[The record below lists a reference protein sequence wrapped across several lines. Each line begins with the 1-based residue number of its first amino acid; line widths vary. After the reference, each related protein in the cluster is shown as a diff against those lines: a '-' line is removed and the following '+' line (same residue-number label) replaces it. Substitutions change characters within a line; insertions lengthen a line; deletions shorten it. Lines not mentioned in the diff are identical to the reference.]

1 MLNKE
6 NAEYYYSSIQNF
18 ISLNEYNSSDI
29 IKIHSILKEIL
40 LLIIQ
45 DELQIFP
52 SNFARI
58 VFICDKYSISNK
70 LAYLIR
76 QAFYSSKNLKNKEQ
90 DKLQNIAFLNIKA
103 IVNICYFFTKL
114 EPNIEIINIC
124 KKFDAFFPALT
135 FKEKKVIDVL
145 NTSVLRKISTE
156 KSVGFDLISEE
167 IGSFKLFL
175 NDKFNYLWKIAG
187 KGNIL
192 NLIGIKK
199 ADKSKTIYFTDS
211 GSIIILEPDLLLDI
225 TEIAESVNSN
235 FSFQITFF
243 TNLLKKKELTRE
255 MLVGSII
262 NSLFDELL
270 LNRNIDFETA
280 YENAIK
286 IKPLVFFAVTLQNRN
301 NSIYLKEKAF
311 SQFSI
316 LKKQIEK
323 LNLEKFYIEPSFLS
337 PIYGLQGRLDLLIE
351 NTGDSRRKDVVELK
365 SGKPPQKE
373 IFYKTKDGKTIS
385 AGCWSN
391 HIAQATG
398 YNLLLDSIDEK
409 RSGSSLILYSS
420 NTDSPLRN
428 VPNHFSLKQNFLE
441 IRNNL
446 IYHYSILEKDIL
458 LFFDRNFIKTESLTK
473 FTKEAYFQIL
483 RKFENSNQLLKEY
496 LLNFFSFIAK
506 EIKAEKLGTN
516 GTNSNKHSSLWRS
529 SIEEKRLNYN
539 VLSNLKLN
547 RDLSNLVLLHVTF
560 EIDEIEGNNSIFRKG
575 DMTVLYKD
583 SILEEAN
590 PSKQQLFKSSIR
602 YIDNSLVTISLR
614 NKNIP
619 ADYFG
624 DDDVFILES
633 DYNESTSKS
642 LYSSVFELF
651 RAKIEKQNLLL
662 GKSEPQF
669 DLIQTDLFQNLNENQ
684 RNIIA
689 KAIAAKDYY
698 LIQGPPGTGKTSVIL
713 RNIVDYLFNNSEDT
727 ILLLAY
733 TNRAVD
739 EISTH
744 LKRIDENFPFLRLGY
759 KDNSSHIDRSI
770 SFIAETLDLRELY
783 LLIKN
788 TRVFVSTI
796 SSALSN
802 SEIFHIKKFN
812 IAIIDEASQILE
824 PHIIGLLSSVER
836 FIMIGDEKQLPAVVV
851 QNRKNCIVES
861 PLLNEISLFNLSDS
875 LFERLLRCAKLNNWD
890 CVDLINHQARMHQ
903 DIQEL
908 VNHLFYGNQMK
919 LWKKDSIQTEE
930 HNFFSKEAEEF
941 LERSLAKSRLIFI
954 NTQTENIL
962 KINNQEAELT
972 IEIIK
977 LIRGKLGVAFK
988 EKSIGV
994 ICMFRAQVANIIKML
1009 PEDLKESILI
1019 DTVERFQG
1027 SERDFIIISSA
1038 VNNSHYIQFVQS
1050 VVNIDG
1056 IKVDRKLNVAIT
1068 RARKQLIFLGNEEV
1082 LSKSEIYRNMIDFIK
1097 VKEGFV
1103 EMSNFN

>member
-270 LNRNIDFETA
+270 LNINIDFETA

-351 NTGDSRRKDVVELK
+351 NTGDSSRKDVVELK

-446 IYHYSILEKDIL
+446 IYHYSILEKI
-458 LFFDRNFIKTESLTK
+458 SY
-473 FTKEAYFQIL
+473 YF
-483 RKFENSNQLLKEY
+483 
-496 LLNFFSFIAK
+496 
-506 EIKAEKLGTN
+506 
-516 GTNSNKHSSLWRS
+516 
-529 SIEEKRLNYN
+529 
-539 VLSNLKLN
+539 
-547 RDLSNLVLLHVTF
+547 
-560 EIDEIEGNNSIFRKG
+560 
-575 DMTVLYKD
+575 
-583 SILEEAN
+583 
-590 PSKQQLFKSSIR
+590 
-602 YIDNSLVTISLR
+602 
-614 NKNIP
+614 
-619 ADYFG
+619 
-624 DDDVFILES
+624 
-633 DYNESTSKS
+633 
-642 LYSSVFELF
+642 
-651 RAKIEKQNLLL
+651 
-662 GKSEPQF
+662 
-669 DLIQTDLFQNLNENQ
+669 LI
-684 RNIIA
+684 
-689 KAIAAKDYY
+689 
-698 LIQGPPGTGKTSVIL
+698 
-713 RNIVDYLFNNSEDT
+713 
-727 ILLLAY
+727 
-733 TNRAVD
+733 
-739 EISTH
+739 EIS
-744 LKRIDENFPFLRLGY
+744 
-759 KDNSSHIDRSI
+759 
-770 SFIAETLDLRELY
+770 
-783 LLIKN
+783 
-788 TRVFVSTI
+788 
-796 SSALSN
+796 
-802 SEIFHIKKFN
+802 
-812 IAIIDEASQILE
+812 
-824 PHIIGLLSSVER
+824 
-836 FIMIGDEKQLPAVVV
+836 
-851 QNRKNCIVES
+851 
-861 PLLNEISLFNLSDS
+861 
-875 LFERLLRCAKLNNWD
+875 
-890 CVDLINHQARMHQ
+890 
-903 DIQEL
+903 
-908 VNHLFYGNQMK
+908 
-919 LWKKDSIQTEE
+919 
-930 HNFFSKEAEEF
+930 
-941 LERSLAKSRLIFI
+941 
-954 NTQTENIL
+954 
-962 KINNQEAELT
+962 
-972 IEIIK
+972 
-977 LIRGKLGVAFK
+977 
-988 EKSIGV
+988 
-994 ICMFRAQVANIIKML
+994 
-1009 PEDLKESILI
+1009 
-1019 DTVERFQG
+1019 
-1027 SERDFIIISSA
+1027 
-1038 VNNSHYIQFVQS
+1038 
-1050 VVNIDG
+1050 
-1056 IKVDRKLNVAIT
+1056 
-1068 RARKQLIFLGNEEV
+1068 
-1082 LSKSEIYRNMIDFIK
+1082 
-1097 VKEGFV
+1097 
-1103 EMSNFN
+1103 